1 MGLPVAELKRRMPY
15 KEFIAWLGWIQV
27 YNYRSQQS
35 QKDNRG

>member
-1 MGLPVAELKRRMPY
+1 MTVGQLKRQMTY